1 PESRQVRWRQSSSE
15 LLIGIQALEYRTLA
29 RRTVP
34 GTVLGQPHQRL
45 FHRGQRADLFLH
57 VGNFRFRD
65 RPHFA
70 SIALVIDAE
79 GQQLPDLRQGKAEL
93 LSALDEAHAP
103 YGGLGVDSI
112 AGRQARRLRE
122 KALPFVITDGLQVHP
137 APVRYLSDLH
147 SHGFSDSSINL

>member
-1 PESRQVRWRQSSSE
+1 NFAARAPAAGDGGTENQLVGRAALVCTPAGTGRWRSPESRQARWRRSSSE
-15 LLIGIQALEYRTLA
+15 LLIGIEALEYRALA
-29 RRTVP
+29 RRTMP
-34 GTVLGQPHQRL
+34 GTMLGQPHQRL

-112 AGRQARRLRE
+112 AGRQARRL
-122 KALPFVITDGLQVHP
+122 
-137 APVRYLSDLH
+137 
-147 SHGFSDSSINL
+147 